1 MSNVCTI
8 FYEACGAV
16 CADISR
22 WFGRVAA
29 RPSCQRRRPPWGW
42 MKCQPS
48 PGAPKRRHH
57 HRRHRCHHHLHTSIE
72 NTTEICLYIVVTIAS
87 RGSGLRNFVG
97 PLRIST
103 IFIFRIQ
110 AVLQLQNHDKN
121 AASKYKAPPNLK
133 ISTKFSFEHQSAII
147 SAHQKLPKCTN

>member
-1 MSNVCTI
+1 MTPWDHVCCRPTPWPSGNLYAYLLTIMQIMSNVCTI

-48 PGAPKRRHH
+48 PGAPTRRHH
-57 HRRHRCHHHLHTSIE
+57 HCRHRCHHYHNLLKTQRKYVFILLLLLPVEGVADAIFWSSLD
-72 NTTEICLYIVVTIAS
+72 LYHIY
-87 RGSGLRNFVG
+87 
-97 PLRIST
+97 
-103 IFIFRIQ
+103 
-110 AVLQLQNHDKN
+110 LQN
-121 AASKYKAPPNLK
+121 SGYAPAPK
-133 ISTKFSFEHQSAII
+133 SWQKFS
-147 SAHQKLPKCTN
+147 L